1 MYSLCKLLFLL
12 FITLLD
18 FNFTLQ
24 RVWEYIYNFEWENGN
39 GIPQPYM
46 VSRQY
51 SLTSFKLMM
60 QTLISVHIIMDMHS
74 GLCTKI
80 S

>member
-1 MYSLCKLLFLL
+1 MYSLSKLLFLL
-12 FITLLD
+12 FITLHN

-24 RVWEYIYNFEWENGN
+24 RVWEYTYNFEWENGN

-46 VSRQY
+46 VNRQY
-51 SLTSFKLMM
+51 SLASIKLMM
-60 QTLISVHIIMDMHS
+60 QTLISVHITMDMHS